1 VSDGVD
7 FYRHQLGGEEL
18 ESFTETL
25 RSLFLTTG
33 PRTKAFED
41 ALAERLGVDHVVG
54 VSSCTAGL
62 FLSVSALDIG
72 PGDEVITTPMTFI
85 ATSNTV
91 LHAGATPV
99 FVDVEPRTGNL
110 DVANVGAAITERT
123 KAVMPVH
130 LYGQMVDMKALKALC
145 DARGLRILEDAAH
158 ALEAERDGA
167 KPGQLGDTASFSF
180 YATKNV
186 SCGEGGAIAV
196 RDDDLAER
204 LRRIRNHGMS
214 KDAYGRYHGAYR
226 HWDMVDL
233 GFKANLPDVL
243 SSLLLP
249 QLAKIDAKRDAR
261 GALHAAYAEALAP
274 LVERGL
280 VELPEVRDDS
290 VHSHH
295 LFTIWVAPDRRD
307 EVLGHM
313 QQAGVGVAVNYRA
326 VHLLTYYRERF
337 GFEAGAFP
345 HAERIGDSTLSL
357 PFYPT
362 MDPAE
367 VPTVV
372 GHLSDAL
379 GFDGA

>member
-7 FYRHQLGGEEL
+7 FYRHQLGDEEL

-62 FLSVSALDIG
+62 FLSLGALDIG

-99 FVDVEPRTGNL
+99 FVDVEPTTGNL
-110 DVANVGAAITERT
+110 DVANVEAAITERT

-130 LYGQMVDMKALKALC
+130 LYGQMVDMKALRALC
-145 DARGLRILEDAAH
+145 DARGLSIIEDAAH
-158 ALEAERDGA
+158 AVEAERDGA
-167 KPGQLGDTASFSF
+167 KPGQLGDTAAFSF

-196 RDDDLAER
+196 RDEELAER
-204 LRRIRNHGMS
+204 LRRLRNHGMS
-214 KDAYGRYHGAYR
+214 KDAYGRYHGSYR

-249 QLAKIDAKRDAR
+249 QLAKIDAKREAR
-261 GALHAAYAEALAP
+261 AALHAAYADALAP

-280 VELPEVRDDS
+280 VAIPEVCADS

-295 LFTIWVAPDRRD
+295 LYTVWVAPERRD
-307 EVLGHM
+307 AILSHL
-313 QQAGVGVAVNYRA
+313 QKASVGVAVNYRA
-326 VHLLTYYRERF
+326 VHLLTWYRERF
-337 GFEAGAFP
+337 GFERGVFP

-372 GHLSDAL
+372 RHLSDAL
-379 GFDGA
+379 GLDGA